1 MKPLSLI
8 EFCKGVFEVVHI
20 PKGDEI
26 YLLAGLITLFHQI
39 SQSLTIEWDQF
50 TNYIVEKIVETDHV
64 ALNEIQNKFISLK
77 TQQNKPLFNSA

>member
-1 MKPLSLI
+1 MKLGLENKMKPLSLV
-8 EFCKGVFEVVHI
+8 EFCKGVFEVLNV

-26 YLLAGLITLFHQI
+26 YLLAGLITLFNQI
-39 SQSLTIEWDQF
+39 TQNPVIEWEQF

-77 TQQNKPLFNSA
+77 T